1 MLFSPKRD
9 GILPFAA
16 VQMELED
23 TKRNKSGT
31 ETQMSHS
38 LICRRSML
46 ISKRQTRILL
56 IRFWEGYEKAQYKKA
71 GWAKAGG
78 GQIEWRDTFQVLQH
92 NKVALVII
100 QP

>member
-1 MLFSPKRD
+1 MQQYRWNWKIPREISQAQRHKCHIVSF
-9 GILPFAA
+9 
-16 VQMELED
+16 
-23 TKRNKSGT
+23 
-31 ETQMSHS
+31 
-38 LICRRSML
+38 ICRRSML

-78 GQIEWRDTFQVLQH
+78 GEIEWRDTFQVLQH